1 MRTAITIGT
10 AVSAMRDGDCA
21 GNPNEKH
28 TILTRKTIP
37 STNLIGLLV
46 TFRPFLGKF
55 FSFKK
60 YIIIVYYFII
70 NMSELFQWMS
80 LVPQI
85 GNPT

>member
-1 MRTAITIGT
+1 
-10 AVSAMRDGDCA
+10 MRDGDCA

-55 FSFKK
+55 FGFKK
-60 YIIIVYYFII
+60 YIIIVYYQY
-70 NMSELFQWMS
+70 E
-80 LVPQI
+80 
-85 GNPT
+85 